1 MSLSLQSINTK
12 IASLNLQVEGYSAL
26 SEASKLAAEK
36 EAGLNTTKLKDLI
49 SGSDFEAAKEGLMD
63 AIEST
68 KKTKDKVYNAAS
80 ESKKKLMG
88 FALQSLNGMFK
99 DFEANTK
106 KLKDFLND
114 NAKPSAL
121 IQVMQMM
128 HNPGTMIAGL
138 EPNFFKLVEKATG
151 GKLVEKS
158 NISDPAKFAAL
169 EMLDEVI
176 KSASDQNIKVASDLR
191 VAYYD
196 ILASFIEEGE

>member
-12 IASLNLQVEGYSAL
+12 IASLSLQVEGYSAL

-36 EAGLNTTKLKDLI
+36 EAGLNTTKLKDLF

-68 KKTKDKVYNAAS
+68 KKTKDKVYNVAS

-99 DFEANTK
+99 DFEVNTK

-151 GKLVEKS
+151 GKLVGKS

-169 EMLDEVI
+169 EMLDGVI